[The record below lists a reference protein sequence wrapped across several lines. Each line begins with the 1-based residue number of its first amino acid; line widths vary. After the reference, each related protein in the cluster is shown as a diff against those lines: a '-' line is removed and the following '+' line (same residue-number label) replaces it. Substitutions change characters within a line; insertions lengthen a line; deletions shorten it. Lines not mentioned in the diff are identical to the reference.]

1 VYSGKVALPGRM
13 LAVGSIMVVAGHSA
27 ESSATMVTAS
37 KRWVPTSEATTVASE
52 IAGATFALTSMADSS
67 VVA

>member
-1 VYSGKVALPGRM
+1 
-13 LAVGSIMVVAGHSA
+13 VGSIMVVAGHSA